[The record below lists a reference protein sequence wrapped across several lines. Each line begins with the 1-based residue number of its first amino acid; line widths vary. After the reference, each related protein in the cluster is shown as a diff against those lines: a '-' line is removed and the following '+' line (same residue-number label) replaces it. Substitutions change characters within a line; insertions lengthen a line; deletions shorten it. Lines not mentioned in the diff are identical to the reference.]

1 MGFSEDIEKYRVE
14 RITINT
20 IYRTRWKE
28 KVGGYDIDSRNWER
42 VLLETF
48 PFENSM
54 WLMFR

>member
-1 MGFSEDIEKYRVE
+1 MGFSEDIEKYRLE